1 MICNEE
7 VAQMIADCQ
16 KRRAKMSEWERDFM
30 QVISKKSADKLTEKQ
45 IDRLNLIWDKVTS

>member
-7 VAQMIADCQ
+7 VSQMIADCQ

-30 QVISKKSADKLTEKQ
+30 QVISKKLPHKLTEKQ
-45 IDRLNLIWDKVTS
+45 LDRLNIIWDKVT